1 MVMKGGWW
9 FGSCL
14 IEGVWVMGVAMEGC
28 GYCGSGKCGWKAL
41 VNGTPTEILR
51 TNHALRGVIL
61 PEGPSHIVM
70 TYEPASFRWGVR
82 AMVAAGCILGIWMV
96 VLTRRRIHR
105 ECV

>member
-41 VNGTPTEILR
+41 VKTGMGLGLLNSCLIF
-51 TNHALRGVIL
+51 GVCAI
-61 PEGPSHIVM
+61 G
-70 TYEPASFRWGVR
+70 
-82 AMVAAGCILGIWMV
+82 VAA
-96 VLTRRRIHR
+96 
-105 ECV
+105 